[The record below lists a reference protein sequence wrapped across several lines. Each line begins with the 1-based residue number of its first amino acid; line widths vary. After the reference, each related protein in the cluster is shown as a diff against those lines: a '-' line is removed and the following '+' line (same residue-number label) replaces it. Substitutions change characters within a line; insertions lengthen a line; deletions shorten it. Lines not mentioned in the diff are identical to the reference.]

1 MSAVGTY
8 PMGTTREGVLD
19 LSGNVWEWCLNE
31 FKNPEWVEAGGRESR
46 VLRGGSWSLNHKFAR
61 AVNRGSSEPDDRCSD
76 IGFRVVCSPPIR

>member
-1 MSAVGTY
+1 
-8 PMGTTREGVLD
+8 MGTTPEVVSD

-46 VLRGGSWSLNHKFAR
+46 VLRGGAWNFISDFAH

-76 IGFRVVCSPPIR
+76 IGFRVVCSPPIRCVLKR